1 MTNEA
6 LDLAVL
12 KADYEGS
19 ALTIDAIIDKHP
31 IARRTL
37 YVLIR
42 RHGWKQRHPRRV
54 DRLNLVE
61 RLLTMVERQILRL
74 EEMMD
79 KNETDESAV
88 LSKLSLTLDRLFT
101 LKQAAEAPSG
111 AASSELMDEIRR
123 KVAKRI
129 ASLNGH

>member
-1 MTNEA
+1 MTDTTDHDE
-6 LDLAVL
+6 LRR
-12 KADYEGS
+12 DYESS
-19 ALTIDAIIDKHP
+19 ALTVDGILDKHGV
-31 IARRTL
+31 ARRTL

-42 RHGWKQRHPRRV
+42 RHGWRQRNPRRI
-54 DRLNLVE
+54 DRANLVE
-61 RLLTMVERQILRL
+61 RLLSMVERQILRL

-101 LKQAAEAPSG
+101 LKQAAEAPADG
-111 AASSELMDEIRR
+111 ASNALMDEIRR